1 VPNGCTTPA
10 LATLFTAVAGLFK
23 SGDDMKLGLH
33 AGYWGLGITGD
44 EQLDMAK
51 EADRLEFDS
60 IWAAEAYG
68 SDAATVLSWIAANTV
83 RARIASGIFQMP
95 ARTPAMTAMTA
106 ATLDNISAGRFVL
119 GLGIS
124 GPQVVEGW
132 HGEPFDRPL
141 KRTREYV
148 EIVRKALARETLSY
162 DGEIYKLPRPDG
174 PGKPLKLII
183 EPVQERIPIYLAAI
197 GPKNTALAFEI
208 ADGWLPTIFA
218 PDHLDVFKPAMEEGA
233 ARAGRSVSDV
243 DIAPMT
249 SLAIYDDVEE
259 ARNLMRPYLA
269 LYIGGMGSRD
279 KNFYNQ
285 LVTRYGYGDAAR
297 EVQNLYLSGKQAE
310 AMALIPSELID
321 KVSLCGPKAAVKD
334 RLAVYRE
341 SGVGTLLV
349 SPVAPTHGE
358 RLRMLRDLA
367 EIAA

>member
-1 VPNGCTTPA
+1 
-10 LATLFTAVAGLFK
+10 
-23 SGDDMKLGLH
+23 MKLGLH
-33 AGYWGLGITGD
+33 AGYWGLGITGE
-44 EQLDMAK
+44 EQLAMAK
-51 EADRLEFDS
+51 EADRLGYDT

-68 SDAATVLSWIAANTV
+68 SDAATVLAWIAANTS
-83 RARIASGIFQMP
+83 RIRIASGIFQMP
-95 ARTPAMTAMTA
+95 ARTPTMTAMTA

-132 HGEPFDRPL
+132 HGQPFDRPL
-141 KRTREYV
+141 RRTREYV
-148 EIVRKALARETLSY
+148 DIVRKALARETVTY
-162 DGEIYKLPRPDG
+162 DGEIYKLPRPGG

-183 EPVQERIPIYLAAI
+183 RPVQERIPVYLAAI

-208 ADGWLPTIFA
+208 ADGWLPTIFS
-218 PDHLDVFKPAMEEGA
+218 PDHLDVFRSSMEEGA
-233 ARAGRSVSDV
+233 QRAGRSVADV
-243 DIAPMT
+243 DVAPMT

-259 ARNLMRPYLA
+259 ARNYMRPYLA

-297 EVQNLYLSGKQAE
+297 EIQDLYLSGKQAE
-310 AMALIPSELID
+310 AMAKIPAELID
-321 KVSLCGPKAAVKD
+321 KVSLCGTKDAVRD
-334 RLAVYRE
+334 RLAAYRDA
-341 SGVGTLLV
+341 GVGTLLV
-349 SPVAPTHGE
+349 MPTAASQDE

>member
-1 VPNGCTTPA
+1 
-10 LATLFTAVAGLFK
+10 
-23 SGDDMKLGLH
+23 MKLGLH
-33 AGYWGLGITGD
+33 AGYWGLGITGE
-44 EQLDMAK
+44 EQLEMAR
-51 EADRLEFDS
+51 EADRLGYDS

-68 SDAATVLSWIAANTV
+68 SDTATVLAWLASNTEK
-83 RARIASGIFQMP
+83 AKIASGIFQMP

-106 ATLDNISAGRFVL
+106 ATLDNISGGRMVL

-132 HGEPFDRPL
+132 HGQPFDKPL

-148 EIVRKALARETLSY
+148 AVVRKALARETLTY
-162 DGEIYKLPRPDG
+162 DGEFYALPRPGG

-183 EPVQERIPIYLAAI
+183 KPVQERIPIYLAAI
-197 GPKNTALAFEI
+197 GPKNSALAFEI
-208 ADGWLPTIFA
+208 AEGWLPTIFS
-218 PDHLDVFKPAMEEGA
+218 PDHFEVFRPSLEEGA
-233 ARAGRSVSDV
+233 AKAGRTVADV

-249 SLAIYDDVEE
+249 SLAIREDLEE
-259 ARNLMRPYLA
+259 ARNYMRPYLA

-297 EVQNLYLSGKQAE
+297 EIQDLYLSGKQSE
-310 AMALIPSELID
+310 AMAKVPGELID
-321 KVSLCGPKAAVKD
+321 KVSLCGPKEAVRE
-334 RLAVYRE
+334 RLDVYRE
-341 SGVGTLLV
+341 AGVGTLLV
-349 SPVAPTHGE
+349 SPVAAAQEE

>member
-1 VPNGCTTPA
+1 
-10 LATLFTAVAGLFK
+10 
-23 SGDDMKLGLH
+23 MKLGLH

-44 EQLDMAK
+44 EQLDMSK
-51 EADRLEFDS
+51 EADRLGYDS

-68 SDAATVLSWIAANTV
+68 SDAATVLAWIAANTIK
-83 RARIASGIFQMP
+83 AKIASGIFQMP

-106 ATLDNISAGRFVL
+106 ATLDNISVGRFVL

-132 HGEPFDRPL
+132 HGQPFDRPL
-141 KRTREYV
+141 RRTREYV
-148 EIVRKALARETLSY
+148 EIVRKALARETLRY

-183 EPVQERIPIYLAAI
+183 QPAQDRIPIYLAAI
-197 GPKNTALAFEI
+197 GPKNTALTFEI

-218 PDHLDVFKPAMEEGA
+218 PDHLDVFRPSMEEGA
-233 ARAGRSVSDV
+233 ARGGRSIADV

-249 SLAIYDDVEE
+249 SLAIYDDIEE
-259 ARNLMRPYLA
+259 ARDMMRPYLA

-285 LVTRYGYGDAAR
+285 LVTRYGYGDEAF
-297 EVQNLYLSGKQAE
+297 EIQNLYLSGKQAE
-310 AMALIPSELID
+310 AMAKIPADLID
-321 KVSLCGPKAAVKD
+321 KVALCGPKQIVKE

-341 SGVGTLLV
+341 AGVGTLLV
-349 SPVAPTHGE
+349 SPVGATQGE

>member
-1 VPNGCTTPA
+1 
-10 LATLFTAVAGLFK
+10 
-23 SGDDMKLGLH
+23 MKLGLH

-44 EQLDMAK
+44 EQLDMAQ
-51 EADRLEFDS
+51 EADRLGYDS

-68 SDAATVLSWIAANTV
+68 SDAATVLAWFASNTV
-83 RARIASGIFQMP
+83 KAKIASGIFQMP

-106 ATLDNISAGRFVL
+106 ATLDNISVGRMVL

-132 HGEPFDRPL
+132 HGQPYDKPL

-148 EIVRKALARETLSY
+148 AIVRKALARETVIY
-162 DGEIYKLPRPDG
+162 DGEFYKLPRPGG

-183 EPVQERIPIYLAAI
+183 KPVQDQIPIYLAAI
-197 GPKNTALAFEI
+197 GPKNTALTFEI

-218 PDHLDVFKPAMEEGA
+218 PDHFDVYKPAIDEGLA
-233 ARAGRSVSDV
+233 KGGRSLADV

-259 ARNLMRPYLA
+259 AHDFMRPYLA

-297 EVQNLYLSGKQAE
+297 EIQDLYLTGKHAE
-310 AMALIPSELID
+310 AMAKIPSELID
-321 KVSLCGPKAAVKD
+321 KVSLCGPKEAVKE
-334 RLAVYRE
+334 RLEVYRDA
-341 SGVGTLLV
+341 GVGTLLV
-349 SPVAPTHGE
+349 SPVGATQGE
-358 RLRMLRDLA
+358 RLRMMRDLA